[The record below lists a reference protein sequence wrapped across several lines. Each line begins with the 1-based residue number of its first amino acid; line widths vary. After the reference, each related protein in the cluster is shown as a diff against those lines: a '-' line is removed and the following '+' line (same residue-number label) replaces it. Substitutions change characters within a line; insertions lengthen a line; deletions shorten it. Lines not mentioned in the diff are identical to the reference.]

1 MVFLMRSRESIDDSN
16 KKKSRKYIQQYNKD
30 NFSMYNTWIIEFNNT
45 HKMVLEYL
53 EESIIDYYNIFKKN
67 FFDWLN
73 DDKNKFKFMFEIKK
87 EFLAIAEDVLLHV
100 LLRNQLKKT
109 ENCFVIG
116 PFQKYLEFVSR
127 EDSDIT
133 LDLYDIDD
141 INLYPDI
148 EPSYHLLEENNN
160 CAVIEEECYDKSYQD
175 DKYYQ
180 SFFV

>member
-1 MVFLMRSRESIDDSN
+1 MRSRESIDSS
-16 KKKSRKYIQQYNKD
+16 KKKSRKYIKQYDKD
-30 NFSMYNTWIIEFNNT
+30 NFSMYNTWVIEFNNT
-45 HKMVLEYL
+45 HTMVLGYL
-53 EESIIDYYNIFKKN
+53 EENIQDYYHILERK
-67 FFDWLN
+67 FFNWLN
-73 DDKNKFKFMFEIKK
+73 EDKNILKFMFEIKK

-141 INLYPDI
+141 INLHPDI
-148 EPSYHLLEENNN
+148 EPNYHLLEENNS
-160 CAVIEEECYDKSYQD
+160 CAVIEEEERYDKSYQD

>member
-1 MVFLMRSRESIDDSN
+1 MRSRESIDDSY
-16 KKKSRKYIQQYNKD
+16 KKKPRKYFHQYNKD

-45 HKMVLEYL
+45 HKMVLGYL
-53 EESIIDYYNIFKKN
+53 EEGIIDYYNIFEKN

-87 EFLAIAEDVLLHV
+87 EFLAIAEDVLLHI

-116 PFQKYLEFVSR
+116 PFQEYLEFVSR
-127 EDSDIT
+127 EDTDIT
-133 LDLYDIDD
+133 LDLYNNDIDSH
-141 INLYPDI
+141 PDI
-148 EPSYHLLEENNN
+148 EPSYHLLEENNVY
-160 CAVIEEECYDKSYQD
+160 AVLEDECDDKSYID
-175 DKYYQ
+175 DKFYQ

>member
-1 MVFLMRSRESIDDSN
+1 MRSRESIDSS

-30 NFSMYNTWIIEFNNT
+30 NFCMYNTWIIEFNDT
-45 HKMVLEYL
+45 HKMVLGYL
-53 EESIIDYYNIFKKN
+53 EESIQDFYNLFEKK

-87 EFLAIAEDVLLHV
+87 EFLDIAEDVLLHV

-116 PFQKYLEFVSR
+116 PFQEYLEFVSR
-127 EDSDIT
+127 EDSNII
-133 LDLYDIDD
+133 LDLYDNDD
-141 INLYPDI
+141 IDIDSHPDI
-148 EPSYHLLEENNN
+148 EPCYHLLEENNSST
-160 CAVIEEECYDKSYQD
+160 VLEIEECDDKSYVD
-175 DKYYQ
+175 DKFYQ